1 MKQSKTTNRLADGS
15 TNTYQ
20 NPSSTPCTMPEQVKR
35 MPIRILI
42 LALVCLILSNL
53 SACKTV
59 ETKTEYVNVY
69 HTEYVYPSEALLTP
83 CPEQEALS
91 FVTNGEMLM
100 SLIELTTKYTI
111 CSARMTAIIQ
121 YVDSVKAANGIDVEK
136 KHTETGSSE
145 STESTNNQSSDEQ
158 NLKVE

>member
-15 TNTYQ
+15 MRKYRV
-20 NPSSTPCTMPEQVKR
+20 PSSKR
-35 MPIRILI
+35 FMVAATL
-42 LALVCLILSNL
+42 LVLHMFLLTNL
-53 SACKTV
+53 SACKTTDTIV
-59 ETKTEYVNVY
+59 KTEYVNIY

-83 CPEQEALS
+83 CPQQGKLS
-91 FVTNGEMLM
+91 FTTNGEILM
-100 SLIELTTKYTI
+100 SLIELTTKYAI

-145 STESTNNQSSDEQ
+145 STENTDNQSSDEQ

>member
-15 TNTYQ
+15 MRKYRV
-20 NPSSTPCTMPEQVKR
+20 PSSKR
-35 MPIRILI
+35 FMVAATL
-42 LALVCLILSNL
+42 LVLHLFLLTNL
-53 SACKTV
+53 SACKTTDTIV
-59 ETKTEYVNVY
+59 KTEYVNIY

-83 CPEQEALS
+83 CPQQGKLS
-91 FVTNGEMLM
+91 FTTNGEILM
-100 SLIELTTKYTI
+100 SLIELTTKYAI

-136 KHTETGSSE
+136 KHTETGASE
-145 STESTNNQSSDEQ
+145 STESTDNQSSDEQ

>member
-1 MKQSKTTNRLADGS
+1 ML
-15 TNTYQ
+15 
-20 NPSSTPCTMPEQVKR
+20 
-35 MPIRILI
+35 
-42 LALVCLILSNL
+42 NL

-59 ETKTEYVNVY
+59 ETKTEYVSVY
-69 HTEYVYPSEALLTP
+69 KTEYVYPSDSLLTP
-83 CPEQEALS
+83 CPEQEALP

-100 SLIELTTKYTI
+100 SLIELTTKYAI

-136 KHTETGSSE
+136 KHTETGASE
-145 STESTNNQSSDEQ
+145 SMESTDNQSSDEQ